1 MIMSDLIY
9 KNESY
14 QIIGKCMEV
23 HNNLGAGF
31 LEIVYKD
38 ALEFEFKKA
47 GIPYKREKKYEVN
60 YKGIILPHKFFAD
73 FVVFDKI
80 ILEVKGVSGIADEF
94 VAQALNYLKVSEN
107 KLALIVNFGELRL
120 NYKRIVLDRKL
131 KY

>member
-1 MIMSDLIY
+1 MSDLVY
-9 KNESY
+9 KDESY

-38 ALEFEFKKA
+38 ALELEFKNS
-47 GIPYKREKKYEVN
+47 GIPYEREKKYEVN
-60 YKGIILPHKFFAD
+60 YKGAVLPHKFYAD

-80 ILEVKGVSGIADEF
+80 ILEVKGVSGIAEEF
-94 VAQALNYLKVSEN
+94 VAQALNYLKVSGN

-120 NYKRIVLDRKL
+120 NSKRIIL
-131 KY
+131 